1 MKGFGRI
8 FLMASFSLLL
18 TSCAFAQVDSVTL
31 KLKSLGID
39 SNIIEHSFN
48 TDDGVHYFKMTMH
61 AVSAV
66 RKDLTTIEYDPT
78 RDEDDRW
85 RMLTFN
91 SDTVSEKWA
100 HDYAKEVNKK
110 SGRKANVSST
120 KIKSEDSTTIVIS
133 FNCNNKESLPDRYEN
148 LSRCNG
154 VAYINKIT
162 KQIDKEEFTDS
173 SSFQLEFMTVM
184 TYTMDRNFSYNAD
197 EQYNQLISDDLYM
210 DVYIKDKKSKATVTY
225 IYSDY
230 KKVK

>member
-8 FLMASFSLLL
+8 FLMASFALLL
-18 TSCAFAQVDSVTL
+18 SCSAFAQVDSVTL
-31 KLKSLGID
+31 KLQSLGID
-39 SNIIEHSFN
+39 PHVIEYSFH

-61 AVSAV
+61 AVSAA
-66 RKDLTTIEYDPT
+66 RKDLTTIEYDPM
-78 RDEDDRW
+78 REDGQQW
-85 RMLTFN
+85 QMLTFN

-110 SGRKANVSST
+110 VGRKVDISSM
-120 KIKSEDSTTIVIS
+120 KIKSEDSATIVVS
-133 FNCNNKESLPDRYEN
+133 FNCNNRESLPDRYEN

-154 VAYINKIT
+154 VAYINKTT

-184 TYTMDRNFSYNAD
+184 TYTMDRNFSYNTD

-210 DVYIKDKKSKATVTY
+210 DVYIKDKKSKATITY

-230 KKVK
+230 KKVR